1 VTFLFFKLFSHNHR
15 LLYCVKVYLKSVWS
29 NAPEHSQ
36 GSSGLPSYASS
47 SRTRSAKVVYQRVK
61 KVLWLQWRSVT
72 IVLLLVADVIF
83 FSIIWIEL
91 DTAITNIG
99 AGHTDHIMA
108 FLACIL
114 INPKVNQ
121 RGKCFDL
128 GQKVLVNEQ
137 TCVALLLMLS
147 VSSSLP
153 AILFSADLNL
163 VNWYSNWSSPHTIK
177 SFQVM
182 G

>member
-1 VTFLFFKLFSHNHR
+1 
-15 LLYCVKVYLKSVWS
+15 
-29 NAPEHSQ
+29 
-36 GSSGLPSYASS
+36 
-47 SRTRSAKVVYQRVK
+47 
-61 KVLWLQWRSVT
+61 VT

-99 AGHTDHIMA
+99 SGHTDHIMA

-121 RGKCFDL
+121 RGKCFGL

-153 AILFSADLNL
+153 VFTSTADPDL
-163 VNWYSNWSSPHTIK
+163 VNWYSNWSTSHTIK
-177 SFQVM
+177 PLQVM